1 MRRRRLI
8 LILIILLAA
17 AGGAYAWYPPFRL
30 FTWVAAGRS
39 PDCPLAQALQSERNA
54 QLEKESNER
63 IIKGSKLISLD
74 AQGLE
79 LWQTPKGRFW
89 IPGGSRNRLPFYLAA
104 QERGIYGTGDAGPH
118 TRDIAIDWGAGIG
131 VTVNEELLAGA
142 EKVVAIEASPENLE
156 CLRRNFSN
164 EIATGR
170 VILYPSDPLTTIDK
184 VVAELTPARVDYIK
198 FDLDGGEP
206 KPLAGA
212 RDTVS
217 RFKPRISVATY
228 GRADHT
234 RLVEQIIRGIRS
246 DYQIRCGPCATVK
259 EAHSIRPD
267 VLYFK

>member
-1 MRRRRLI
+1 VRRPRLI
-8 LILIILLAA
+8 LILTILLAA

-63 IIKGSKLISLD
+63 IIKESKLISLD
-74 AQGLE
+74 GQGLE

-89 IPGGSRNRLPFYLAA
+89 IPGGSRGLLPFHLAA

-118 TRDIAIDWGAGIG
+118 AGDIALDWGAAAG
-131 VTVNEELLAGA
+131 VTVSEELLAGA
-142 EKVVAIEASPENLE
+142 EKVVAMERSPENLE

-170 VILYPSDPLTTIDK
+170 VTLYASDPLTTIDK
-184 VVAELTPARVDYIK
+184 IVAELKPARVDYIK

-206 KPLAGA
+206 KPLTGA
-212 RDTVS
+212 RDTIS
-217 RFKPRISVATY
+217 RFKPRISVSTY
-228 GRADHT
+228 RRAGDA

-246 DYQIRCGPCATVK
+246 DYQVRCGPCAPVK

-267 VLYFK
+267 VLYFR

>member
-1 MRRRRLI
+1 LRSPRLI
-8 LILIILLAA
+8 LILSILLAA

-39 PDCPLAQALQSERNA
+39 PDCPLSQALQSERNA

-63 IIKGSKLISLD
+63 FIKESKLISLD
-74 AQGLE
+74 RQGLE

-89 IPGGSRNRLPFYLAA
+89 IPGGRRGLLPFHLAA
-104 QERGIYGTGDAGPH
+104 QECRIYGTGDAGPH
-118 TRDIAIDWGAGIG
+118 ADDTALDWGAAIG
-131 VTVNEELLAGA
+131 VTVNAELLAGA
-142 EKVVAIEASPENLE
+142 ARVVAIEPSSENLE

-170 VILYPSDPLTTIDK
+170 VLLYASEPLTTIDK
-184 VVAELTPARVDYIK
+184 VVAELKPARVDYIK
-198 FDLDGGEP
+198 FDLDSGGTL
-206 KPLAGA
+206 PLAGA
-212 RDTVS
+212 RDTIS

-228 GRADHT
+228 GMAGYSKP
-234 RLVEQIIRGIRS
+234 VERIIRSFRS
-246 DYQIRCGPCATVK
+246 DYEVRCGPCAPVK